1 MCTCINLS
9 YKNSHYFGR
18 NMDLNY
24 SFNERIIIVPKNYLF
39 KFKKEKE
46 IKTHYS
52 FIGIGTII
60 DNYPL
65 LAEGS
70 NEFGVSIAA
79 LNYPIECQYHNINK
93 DKINLAPYELPL
105 LILSK
110 CKDLKDIRKIIKNL
124 NLINIPF
131 NKNINLTP
139 LHFMISY
146 KNKSIV
152 IESTK
157 YGLELHDNPFNV
169 LTNSPSFNYHKY
181 SLNNYIKLNNG
192 FIKNNLNNL
201 KFNDYSFGLG
211 AYGLPGDYSSNSRFI
226 KTYFIK
232 NYLDLNDDNNYNII
246 QFFKCLESVSMI
258 KNIVKTHKD
267 YEYTRYTSCYIN
279 NTLYYKTYLSSI
291 RYVSLYDYNL
301 NDDKLTIINL
311 YNKIEIKKEERNILS
326 S

>member
-9 YKNSHYFGR
+9 YKNSYYFGR

-70 NEFGVSIAA
+70 NEFGISIAA
-79 LNYPIECQYHNINK
+79 LNYPIECQYHNLNK

-301 NDDKLTIINL
+301 NNDKLTIINL

>member
-70 NEFGVSIAA
+70 NEFGISIAA
-79 LNYPIECQYHNINK
+79 LNYPIECQYHNLNK

-192 FIKNNLNNL
+192 FIKNYLNNL

>member
-24 SFNERIIIVPKNYLF
+24 SFNEKIIIFPKNYLI

-46 IKTHYS
+46 IKNHNS

-79 LNYPIECQYHNINK
+79 LNYPIECQYHNLNK

-146 KNKSIV
+146 KDKSIV

-157 YGLELHDNPFNV
+157 YGVELHDNPFNV

-181 SLNNYIKLNNG
+181 SLNNYIKINNG

-201 KFNDYSFGLG
+201 NFNDYSYGLG

-226 KTYFIK
+226 KA
-232 NYLDLNDDNNYNII
+232 
-246 QFFKCLESVSMI
+246 
-258 KNIVKTHKD
+258 
-267 YEYTRYTSCYIN
+267 
-279 NTLYYKTYLSSI
+279 
-291 RYVSLYDYNL
+291 
-301 NDDKLTIINL
+301 
-311 YNKIEIKKEERNILS
+311 
-326 S
+326 